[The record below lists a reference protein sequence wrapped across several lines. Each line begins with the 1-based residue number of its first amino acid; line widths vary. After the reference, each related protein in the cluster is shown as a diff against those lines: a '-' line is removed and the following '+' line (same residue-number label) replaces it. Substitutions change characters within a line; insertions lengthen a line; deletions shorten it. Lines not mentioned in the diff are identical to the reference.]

1 MPCYLHF
8 LPEVVSA
15 GEELVQC
22 ALRMLHV
29 ATVLSVDQ
37 EPKEE
42 AATCTQRN
50 HMGTSQVRCYG
61 CYEQCHTAPAMCT
74 HTHAPMGLY
83 NVLTPSQ
90 AGWRAS
96 GSLPKWLSSPNSPY
110 FPTLDMTR
118 LGAREVYPTPLAK
131 EITSHRP
138 TSSHDP

>member
-74 HTHAPMGLY
+74 HTRTH
-83 NVLTPSQ
+83 
-90 AGWRAS
+90 
-96 GSLPKWLSSPNSPY
+96 GSLQCPDSFSGRLESFRVTAQMALLPQLPLLPY
-110 FPTLDMTR
+110 P
-118 LGAREVYPTPLAK
+118 
-131 EITSHRP
+131 
-138 TSSHDP
+138 